1 MGYEE
6 DFTRFLT
13 DIQSDVER
21 KIFRGHDRLKM
32 NKQREMVVTAAFL
45 IIFFLCGVLLKMI
58 YLPKSMLSQGKEQI
72 SITDLRHYL
81 IASSETR
88 RQEAKKEI

>member
-45 IIFFLCGVLLKMI
+45 IIFLCVVF
-58 YLPKSMLSQGKEQI
+58 Y
-72 SITDLRHYL
+72 
-81 IASSETR
+81 
-88 RQEAKKEI
+88 

>member
-45 IIFFLCGVLLKMI
+45 NIFFLCVVF
-58 YLPKSMLSQGKEQI
+58 Y
-72 SITDLRHYL
+72 
-81 IASSETR
+81 
-88 RQEAKKEI
+88 

>member
-32 NKQREMVVTAAFL
+32 NKQREMVVAAAFL
-45 IIFFLCGVLLKMI
+45 MFSFVLF
-58 YLPKSMLSQGKEQI
+58 Y
-72 SITDLRHYL
+72 
-81 IASSETR
+81 
-88 RQEAKKEI
+88 

>member
-45 IIFFLCGVLLKMI
+45 IIFFVWCFIKDDIFAEVNVVTRKRAD
-58 YLPKSMLSQGKEQI
+58 K
-72 SITDLRHYL
+72 HY
-81 IASSETR
+81 
-88 RQEAKKEI
+88 

>member
-32 NKQREMVVTAAFL
+32 NKQREMVVTAAFSYV
-45 IIFFLCGVLLKMI
+45 FLCFVLLKQLNDDTFVQVNVVIKKRTEM
-58 YLPKSMLSQGKEQI
+58 
-72 SITDLRHYL
+72 HY
-81 IASSETR
+81 
-88 RQEAKKEI
+88 

>member
-45 IIFFLCGVLLKMI
+45 IIFFCVWCFIKDDI
-58 YLPKSMLSQGKEQI
+58 FAEYNVVTRKRADK
-72 SITDLRHYL
+72 HY
-81 IASSETR
+81 
-88 RQEAKKEI
+88 

>member
-45 IIFFLCGVLLKMI
+45 IIFFVWCFIKDDIFAEVNFVTRKRAD
-58 YLPKSMLSQGKEQI
+58 K
-72 SITDLRHYL
+72 HY
-81 IASSETR
+81 
-88 RQEAKKEI
+88 